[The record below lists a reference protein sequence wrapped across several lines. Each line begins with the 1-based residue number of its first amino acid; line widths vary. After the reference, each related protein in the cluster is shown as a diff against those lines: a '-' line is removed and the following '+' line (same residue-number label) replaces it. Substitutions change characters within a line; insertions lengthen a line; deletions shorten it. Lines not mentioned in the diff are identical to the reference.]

1 MPLQWDD
8 PPGYRETVDS
18 FKDKP
23 WVKPERK
30 GKTKKET
37 KRPTFPSLK
46 HSQ

>member
-1 MPLQWDD
+1 MPLYWDP
-8 PPGYRETVDS
+8 PPGYLKVLQS
-18 FKDKP
+18 MQDKP

-30 GKTKKET
+30 SKTKKET